1 MNQHWDY
8 DPEKGWIPPASVAPT
23 PSDAPSTPINLRRE
37 RIGVASI
44 ALGVAFIPLFTA
56 ALQFLLVY
64 LIHRFAPSLADADW
78 YYITLSSLPMYV
90 FAMPLSLL
98 LFKLGKAEPPTRTRM
113 SFPVWLGLLAI
124 CFTLMYAGNFIGI
137 IVNAIISVF
146 TGKPAVN
153 ELAELTMNT
162 PLWANLLFCGI
173 LAPILEEIF
182 YRKLVIDRL
191 RRYGDLAAI
200 LISGVL
206 FGLVHGNFSQFFY
219 AALIGILFGYIY
231 LRTGKLRY
239 TVALHMAVNLVG
251 GVYATEMTKLLTPIL
266 ESTDPLMAMVQ
277 SPAALFTV
285 LLYFLF
291 LSACIIGAPVAL
303 VFLWKKIRLEKGSV
317 RLSAKNFVRIFLVN
331 PAVWLLCSVILLLFL
346 G

>member
-8 DPEKGWIPPASVAPT
+8 DPEKGWIPPASAD
-23 PSDAPSTPINLRRE
+23 SAPSNKASAPIDLRRE

-44 ALGVAFIPLFTA
+44 AFGVAFIPLFTA

-64 LIHRFAPSLADADW
+64 LIRRYTPSLADADW
-78 YYITLSSLPMYV
+78 YYIALSTLPMYV
-90 FAMPLSLL
+90 VAMPLSLL

-113 SFPVWLGLLAI
+113 SFSVWLGLLAI

-146 TGKPAVN
+146 TGKPPVN

-200 LISGVL
+200 LISGIL
-206 FGLVHGNFSQFFY
+206 FGLVHGNFNQFFY

-266 ESTDPLMAMVQ
+266 ESSNPLMNLVQ
-277 SPAALFTV
+277 SPAALFMS
-285 LLYFLF
+285 LMYFLF

-303 VFLWKKIRLEKGSV
+303 VLLWKKIRFDQATV
-317 RLSAKNFVRIFLVN
+317 HLSAKNSVRIFLVN
-331 PAVWLLCSVILLLFL
+331 PAVWLLCGVILLLFL

>member
-8 DPEKGWIPPASVAPT
+8 DPERGWIPPASFASKQ
-23 PSDAPSTPINLRRE
+23 SDGASEQIDVRRE
-37 RIGVASI
+37 RRQPLSI
-44 ALGVAFIPLFTA
+44 ALGVAFITLFTT
-56 ALQFLLVY
+56 ALQLILVS
-64 LIHRFAPSLADADW
+64 LIHRFVPTLADADW
-78 YYITLSSLPMYV
+78 YVIVLSTLPMYAV
-90 FAMPLSLL
+90 SMPLSLL
-98 LFKLGKAEPPTRTRM
+98 LFRIGKAEPPTRNRI

-124 CFTLMYAGNFIGI
+124 CFALMYAGNFIGI
-137 IVNAIISVF
+137 IINAIISIF
-146 TGKPAVN
+146 TGKPTVN

-191 RRYGDLAAI
+191 RRYGDVAAI

-206 FGLVHGNFSQFFY
+206 FGLIHGNLSQFFY
-219 AALIGILFGYIY
+219 ASFIGILFGYIY

-239 TVALHMAVNLVG
+239 TVALHMTVNILS
-251 GVYATEMTKLLTPIL
+251 GVYATEMLKLLTPIL
-266 ESTDPLMAMVQ
+266 ESADPLTALAQ
-277 SPAALFTV
+277 SPAVIPMA

-291 LSACIIGAPVAL
+291 IFACIIGAPIAL
-303 VFLWKKIRLEKGSV
+303 VLLWKKIRLEKATV
-317 RLSAKNFVRIFLVN
+317 RLSKQNAVRIFLVN
-331 PAVWLLCSVILLLFL
+331 PAVWLLCGVILFLFL